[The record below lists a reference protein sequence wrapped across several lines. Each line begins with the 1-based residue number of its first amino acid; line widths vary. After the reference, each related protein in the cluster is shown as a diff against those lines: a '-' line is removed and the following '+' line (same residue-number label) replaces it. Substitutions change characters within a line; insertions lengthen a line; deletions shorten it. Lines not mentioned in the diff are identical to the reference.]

1 MFKRTKLCSGLM
13 LAFGGTLALGASPT
27 FAQQQLER
35 VEITGSSIK
44 RVESEGALPVQI
56 VTREEI
62 ARSGVV
68 NTEQLLQSISAISSL
83 GGISLTTGA
92 GSSTYGRATVAL
104 RGLEDGRTLILVNGR
119 RVAAFAGGGG
129 AAVNVNAIPLA
140 AIDRVEV
147 LKDGSS
153 AVYGSD
159 AIAGVVNFILS
170 RNFNGIEL
178 SGTAG
183 TPSRSGGG
191 QKYQGSIVAG
201 LGDISTDRYNI
212 TLSGTLEREKQLFAK
227 DREFAKTGNVYPYI
241 VAGATGLGNIEGGI
255 DPVTGV
261 RAPGFGGS
269 PGRGYGNP
277 LAAADKCESI
287 NMFKNPT
294 LTADIKDANGA
305 ITRAGKLP
313 YCAFDSAPFVALLP
327 EREAASFTANGAL
340 KLTEQVQLFGDALYS
355 KNKVTQR
362 IQASPVRRSFLV
374 TDAEFDKQGVIPAL
388 LLRPTNPSYQI
399 AADYLTAN
407 GHPELVGQTLAI
419 TSRVFDFGPRTAE
432 DTSIQTRFVG
442 GVKGEL
448 VGQEYEFAFSRNE
461 SKTDGSVIAGYFS
474 QVAYAKIIASP
485 SSDWNPFS
493 LTQSAAFN
501 AQLPAA
507 EYIGPTLSAKSKSD
521 VLDGKLSGDIFALPA
536 GPLQYAAGFQLRK
549 ESYVTRPSPALET
562 GDIAGL
568 GGSVPPV
575 DKDRRIT
582 AFYGELAVP
591 VLKSLDATVA
601 ARSDKYS
608 EASIGSSSTYKASLR
623 WQPTK
628 TVLVRGSIGTGF
640 RAPTLTDMFQPQ
652 SLGTSEQFNDP
663 ATGQTALQVNNLS
676 GGNPDLK
683 AEKSKQQSVG
693 LVFSPIPALTVGVDL
708 FRINIKD
715 IITTPSAQEVV
726 SRFRAGDPAYA
737 SFVTLAPGT
746 NDIDFIKTLI
756 TNTGDAKLS
765 GVDIE
770 VGYREKF
777 AAGQLDVNLS
787 GTYMSKFDQ
796 TSPGGQVSQKVGTI
810 VDGNGDP
817 VLGASTGGVV
827 LRWKHYLAATWTQ
840 GPWNVT
846 FAQNY
851 YRGYEAGFRQIDGER
866 SFIPS
871 QAIYDAQ
878 IGFKGIK
885 NLKLSLGVKNLFNKN
900 PPIFVPVSN
909 QFQAGYD
916 VTQYDARAR
925 FVYATASYKF

>member
-13 LAFGGTLALGASPT
+13 LAFGGTLALGVSSS

-44 RVESEGALPVQI
+44 RVEAEGALPVQI

-83 GGISLTTGA
+83 GGVSLTTGA

-104 RGLEDGRTLILVNGR
+104 RGLEDGRTLVLVNGR

-147 LKDGSS
+147 LKDGAS

-170 RNFNGIEL
+170 KDFSGIEL
-178 SGTAG
+178 SATAG

-191 QKYQGSIVAG
+191 QKYQGSVVG
-201 LGDISTDRYNI
+201 GFGDLSKDRYNI
-212 TLSGTLEREKQLFAK
+212 TLSATVEQEKELSAK
-227 DREFAKTGNVYPYI
+227 DRDFAKTGNVFPFI

-255 DPVTGV
+255 NPTTGV

-269 PGRGYGNP
+269 PGTGYGNP
-277 LAAADKCESI
+277 LAAADKCETI

-294 LTADIKDANGA
+294 LTADIKDKDDK

-327 EREAASFTANGAL
+327 EREAVSFTANGAF
-340 KLTEQVQLFGDALYS
+340 KLSDRVQLFGDALYS

-374 TDAEFDKQGVIPAL
+374 GDAEFDKQGVVPAL
-388 LLRPTNPSYQI
+388 LLRPTNPNYQI

-407 GHPELVGQTLAI
+407 GHPELVGQTLAV
-419 TSRVFDFGPRTAE
+419 TSRVFDFGPRTSQ
-432 DTSIQTRFVG
+432 DTSTQTRFVG

-448 VGQEYEFAFSRNE
+448 ANQEYELAFSRNE
-461 SKTDGSVIAGYFS
+461 SQTDGEVIAGYFS

-485 SSDWNPFS
+485 TSDWNPFS
-493 LTQSAAFN
+493 LTQSDTFN

-507 EYIGPTLSAKSKSD
+507 AYIGPTLSAKSKSD
-521 VLDGKLSGDIFALPA
+521 VLDGKISGDLFALPA
-536 GPLQYAAGFQLRK
+536 GPLLYATGFQLRK
-549 ESYVTRPSPALET
+549 ESYVTSPSPALET

-568 GGSVPPV
+568 GGATPPV
-575 DKDRRIT
+575 NKDRRIT
-582 AFYGELAVP
+582 AFYGELNIP
-591 VLKSLDATVA
+591 IIKSLDAGVA
-601 ARSDKYS
+601 VRSDKYS
-608 EASIGSSSTYKASLR
+608 EESIGSSATYKANLR

-652 SLGTSEQFNDP
+652 SLGTSAQFNDP
-663 ATGQTALQVNNLS
+663 ATGQTAVQVNDLS
-676 GGNPDLK
+676 GGNPNLK
-683 AEKSKQQSVG
+683 PEKSNQKSIG
-693 LVFSPIPALTVGVDL
+693 LVFSPISALTVSVDL
-708 FRINIKD
+708 FHISIKD

-726 SRFRAGDPAYA
+726 SHFRAGDPAFA
-737 SFVTLAPGT
+737 DFVTLSPGSNT
-746 NDIDFIKTLI
+746 IDSIKTVI
-756 TNTGDAKLS
+756 SNTGDAKLA
-765 GVDIE
+765 GVDLE
-770 VGYREKF
+770 VGYRENF
-777 AAGQLDVNLS
+777 GPGRLDVNLS
-787 GTYMSKFDQ
+787 GTYMSRFDQ
-796 TSPGGQVSQKVGTI
+796 TSPSGVVSHKVGTI
-810 VDGNGDP
+810 VDENGVP
-817 VLGASTGGVV
+817 VLGADTGGVV

-840 GPWNVT
+840 GPWNFT
-846 FAQNY
+846 LAQNY
-851 YRGYEAGFRQIDGER
+851 YRGYEAGFRQIDDER
-866 SFIPS
+866 SFVPS
-871 QAIYDAQ
+871 QSIYDAQ

-885 NLKLSLGVKNLFNKN
+885 NLKLALGVKNLFNQN
-900 PPIFVPVSN
+900 PPIYVPVSN

-916 VTQYDARAR
+916 VTQYDARSR
-925 FVYATASYKF
+925 FVYGTVSYKF